1 LATAAYASR
10 VKSRSGCGC
19 GGGTGINRR
28 TQYLIAIALA
38 IFPIVY
44 GLFGLHLGQD
54 IGFDTLNY
62 HYFGPY
68 WLLTNHLHDFVPAQE
83 QTYLSPLLNVP
94 TYLLQRSIS
103 AREASF
109 LIAAAEG
116 TAIVPLYFIARR
128 VTSNRGVALV
138 VAVLGLFSAIAWSEI
153 GTSFGDNLVAIPLIT
168 SIALVGRF
176 HATTDRD
183 KGPGRWLLVAAGL
196 ASGIGAG
203 LKLAEVPIALGF
215 LVAIPFLDDSS
226 RARIT
231 GSLKYLAG
239 AILGA
244 GIAYGYWAY
253 ELISRFGGNPF
264 LPFFNNIFHSQF
276 APISKNTDNRFLPH
290 GFLEFVFY
298 PIVWTLHPHHSEEVG
313 FRELTLP
320 ICEVLLFLA
329 VATRLYRLARTREWQ
344 PLFASGLERFIVIGS
359 VASILIWA
367 DVFGIYRYITVIE
380 MLGFVLIWILTKSV
394 LAGLSPVSV
403 NIRAFATVI
412 VLLFILCVATEQP
425 ANFGRS
431 GFAAKYFT
439 VSVPKPLRSANNT
452 LLMLGTE
459 PYGYVIP
466 FLPPSTDVIRL
477 QGSLVP
483 TEYTNA
489 LIADRLKRAAS
500 VYIIWMSVQRR
511 AQFLRDNAFEWT
523 NFGFGLATT
532 SCSAFKT
539 ERGDERAYV
548 RYCRLVPE
556 SVAPAAPR

>member
-1 LATAAYASR
+1 LGQVA
-10 VKSRSGCGC
+10 SGCGC
-19 GGGTGINRR
+19 EGEIGINRR
-28 TQYLIAIALA
+28 TQYLIAIPLTL
-38 IFPIVY
+38 FPIAY
-44 GLFGLHLGQD
+44 GLFALHLGQD

-62 HYFGPY
+62 HYFNPY
-68 WLLTNHLHDFVPAQE
+68 WLLTNHLHDIVPAQE

-109 LIAAAEG
+109 LIAVVEG
-116 TAIVPLYFIARR
+116 TTIVPLYFVARWI
-128 VTSNRGVALV
+128 TSNRVVALV
-138 VAVLGLFSAIAWSEI
+138 LAILGLFSAIAWSEI

-168 SIALVGRF
+168 SIALVGRY
-176 HATTDRD
+176 HATTDRNR
-183 KGPGRWLLVAAGL
+183 GPGRWLLIAAGL

-203 LKLAEVPIALGF
+203 LKLAEVPITLGF
-215 LVAIPFLDDSS
+215 LVAIPLLDNTS

-231 GSLKYLAG
+231 GALKYLVG
-239 AILGA
+239 TIVGA
-244 GIAYGYWAY
+244 GITYGYWAY

-290 GFLEFVFY
+290 GFVQLVFY

-329 VATRLYRLARTREWQ
+329 VATRLYRLARTKKWQ
-344 PLFASGLERFIVIGS
+344 ALFASGLERFIVIGS
-359 VASILIWA
+359 CASVLIWA
-367 DVFGIYRYITVIE
+367 DVFGIYRYLTAIE
-380 MLGFVLIWILTKSV
+380 MLGFILMWILTKSV
-394 LAGLSPVSV
+394 LEGLSLAQV
-403 NIRAFATVI
+403 NARVFAVAI
-412 VLLFILCVATEQP
+412 VLLCVACIATEQP

-431 GFAAKYFT
+431 GFAAKYFA

-477 QGSLVP
+477 QGSLIP
-483 TEYTNA
+483 TPYMAE
-489 LIADRLKRAAS
+489 LIAGRLKRASS
-500 VYIIWMSVQRR
+500 VFIIWMSVQKR
-511 AQFLRDNAFEWT
+511 AQFLQDNAVEWT
-523 NFGFGLATT
+523 DLGFKLATT

-539 ERGDERAYV
+539 ERGDERAFV
-548 RYCRLVPE
+548 RYCRLSRAKPTAA
-556 SVAPAAPR
+556 APA